1 MCWFRRKHKP
11 KTMTQLQWLY
21 SYEVF
26 LVDTASGNLEL
37 GTYTL
42 SELESNYWI
51 YDPSKDPPHLTARP
65 FPVKPNGKRVNII
78 GRQSYDVFRAVDGT
92 KLYERCTKEEYEAM
106 YNKTRKPQKS
116 VVVII

>member
-1 MCWFRRKHKP
+1 MDNSGKLLYCYRKSSDRSRHDYCYRNHTGELNMCWFRRKHKP

-65 FPVKPNGKRVNII
+65 FPVKPN
-78 GRQSYDVFRAVDGT
+78 
-92 KLYERCTKEEYEAM
+92 
-106 YNKTRKPQKS
+106 
-116 VVVII
+116 